1 MKSKFI
7 RTALL
12 TGVLCSTISS
22 VASASSNVTLGKPKS
37 GIIVSESVQKNEVLV
52 EALITEGLS
61 DITVTDD
68 NIDEITEA
76 YKDLTKLPVTEVQR
90 ETAKKEY
97 ELAKDILKTQR
108 VDQTN
113 LAKFLAECKLNSL
126 QDKFNIDQLKMK
138 YGIDLS
144 NEQMNS
150 LKEILENFQSFR
162 YSSNAIVSLL
172 SEQVKDQEHPVIN
185 FIKSLINIGQ

>member
-12 TGVLCSTISS
+12 TGVLCMAISS
-22 VASASSNVTLGKPKS
+22 VVSASSNVTLGKPKS
-37 GIIVSESVQKNEVLV
+37 GINVSESVQDGKVLV

-68 NIDEITEA
+68 NIDKITEA
-76 YKDLTKLPVTEVQR
+76 YKDLTKLPVTEVQI
-90 ETAKKEY
+90 ETAKTEY

-126 QDKFNIDQLKMK
+126 QDKLNIDTLEIK

-144 NEQMNS
+144 IEQIDT
-150 LKEILENFQSFR
+150 LKDILTNFQSFK
-162 YSSNAIVSLL
+162 YSGSAIVSLL
-172 SEQVKDQEHPVIN
+172 SEQVKEQEHPVLA
-185 FIKSLINIGQ
+185 FIKNLINVKW

>member
-7 RTALL
+7 RTVVL
-12 TGVLCSTISS
+12 TGLLCTTISS
-22 VASASSNVTLGKPKS
+22 VASASTNVTLEKPKS
-37 GIIVSESVQKNEVLV
+37 GIIVSDSVKKNEILV

-61 DITVTDD
+61 DIRVTDD
-68 NIDEITEA
+68 NIDNITEA

-90 ETAKKEY
+90 DTAKKEY
-97 ELAKDILKTQR
+97 KLAKDILKTQR

-150 LKEILENFQSFR
+150 LKEILKNFQSFK
-162 YSSNAIVSLL
+162 YSSDAIVPIL
-172 SEQVKDQEHPVIN
+172 SEKLKVRENPVID
-185 FIKSLINIGQ
+185 FIKSLMSIG